1 VFSVFNIKN
10 KPSALIR
17 VIPVDPCSDFDRRQH
32 APRRTSKWMKIRSA
46 IFQIAY
52 RTGSSIYRGAQKV
65 SDIGRYERLEEIGR
79 GGMGAVYRARD
90 TLLQREVALKLL
102 PSYLSQETTFT
113 QRFKREAQIVAQLE
127 HPHIVPIYDVGE
139 FQGQPFLV
147 MRLLKG
153 GTLRQRLVNGS
164 ITPIELVRVLQQ
176 LSLAL
181 DAAHSQGIIHRDIKP
196 SNILFDE
203 QGTAFIADFGVAK
216 VMDATTY
223 LTGSGIVGTPAYMSP
238 EHFTGQ
244 GLDGRSDQYSLAVVM
259 YEALTGKLPFDGD
272 TVQQLI
278 YQHLEGQP
286 PAAHEINPT
295 LPITLMP
302 VLSQALTKQP
312 TARFQT
318 TGDFARA
325 LAEAITATGSGA
337 VTGTAAPST
346 PATPTTQPEAG
357 AVSSAAAGSQ
367 PGRFK
372 KGLLA
377 GAGVAVLGLLAFFIW
392 GVWLP
397 GENGARTITPTIPA
411 VVVEPTVPPTATAT
425 DEPESIVFAVLT
437 GGTDSESIIRFG
449 PDEPMVVRAEVD
461 LSLRLP
467 DGTHLFLAEDS
478 EIEVVALAAERGSGE
493 THLRLHQGILV
504 VVTLATVWIE
514 NPLEDRVV
522 AHTGIMG
529 VMYRERPFHFDATCF
544 AGTCYLTEGG
554 IETVLIRPGESGSVN
569 SSGQPEE
576 IARAVDYGRYAAF
589 ATIIPTPTIT
599 PSATPTESPTSTTT
613 ATGTTTPT
621 TMATA
626 STTPTRTPGGAQAAG
641 TGGGLP
647 LNFVNFGTWA
657 RGDEPNGTFTRSSEQ
672 SRSGGFA
679 AKLAY
684 NFPTSGND
692 YVVFSQFNTIS
703 GTPNALQVWV
713 YGDGKGH
720 YLNAWIQDSGGQT
733 WQVPFGRVTH
743 TGWRQMT
750 GHINTDQAWPWT
762 HISGPNNEQVDYP
775 IRFRAFVL
783 DDYPDTFVGQ
793 GVIYLDDLTAVTISG
808 TPIPTSSSGG
818 ATSPAETP
826 AAPPPSGSVGRIL
839 YTSGNTLLTTDPN
852 WTSPVELGTA
862 ARDTCSNS
870 AALVSGQT
878 FNLYKGLLCGV
889 GEGTG
894 VCQSLNGQHEVI
906 VSGNFSDGFSI
917 SVAVTGNRDNATFIY
932 NGPLKTAEGIRWS
945 PLSNS
950 FLFVVN
956 DTVNQAFPSGGYNQ
970 IIPVGYNPIFSPDG
984 TRILYRRPVGPG
996 VNDIFVANAN
1006 GTEPRNVTNVTAIDK
1021 RCAAWIVP

>member
-1 VFSVFNIKN
+1 
-10 KPSALIR
+10 
-17 VIPVDPCSDFDRRQH
+17 VIHV
-32 APRRTSKWMKIRSA
+32 
-46 IFQIAY
+46 
-52 RTGSSIYRGAQKV
+52 
-65 SDIGRYERLEEIGR
+65 GRYERLEEIGR

-102 PSYLSQETTFT
+102 PSYLSEETTFT

-127 HPHIVPIYDVGE
+127 HPHIVPIYDVGD

-153 GTLRQRLVNGS
+153 GTLRQRLANG
-164 ITPIELVRVLQQ
+164 IMPVELVRVLQQ
-176 LSLAL
+176 ISLAL
-181 DAAHSQGIIHRDIKP
+181 DAAHNRGIIHRDIKP

-216 VMDATTY
+216 LVGATTH

-238 EHFTGQ
+238 EHFTGK

-259 YEALTGKLPFDGD
+259 YEALTGRLPFDGG

-278 YQHLEGQP
+278 YQHLEDQP
-286 PAAHEINPT
+286 QDVHEINPT
-295 LPITLMP
+295 LPITLSP
-302 VLSQALTKQP
+302 VLSQALTKRP
-312 TARFQT
+312 DERFQT
-318 TGDFARA
+318 TGAFAQA
-325 LAEAITATGSGA
+325 LAQAITDPAL
-337 VTGTAAPST
+337 AAPAMAVPSLTT
-346 PATPTTQPEAG
+346 PATPLTPPSQPKAEHESTT
-357 AVSSAAAGSQ
+357 AVSPQPSRLKQGSLVLS
-367 PGRFK
+367 GVL
-372 KGLLA
+372 LLA
-377 GAGVAVLGLLAFFIW
+377 VVAFLIFSRWPGTVGKGTTTAGIADVPSESSIMPAAM
-392 GVWLP
+392 LP
-397 GENGARTITPTIPA
+397 PTDTATPD
-411 VVVEPTVPPTATAT
+411 VEP
-425 DEPESIVFAVLT
+425 IVFTVLT
-437 GGTDSESIIRFG
+437 SSAGLEALYFR
-449 PDEPMVVRAEVD
+449 PEEPMVINTDTA
-461 LSLRLP
+461 LSLQLP
-467 DGTHLFLAEDS
+467 DNTQLFLAEET
-478 EIEVVALAAERGSGE
+478 EIEVISLADLSTGE
-493 THLRLHQGILV
+493 QTRLRLHQGTLV
-504 VVTLATVWIE
+504 VVTLATVWVE

-522 AHTGIMG
+522 THTGIMG
-529 VMYRERPFHFDATCF
+529 VMYRERPFHFDASCF
-544 AGTCYLTEGG
+544 AGTCYLTENG
-554 IETVLIRPGESGSVN
+554 EEKVLIPAGETGAID
-569 SSGQPEE
+569 SSGQPGSAVQ
-576 IARAVDYGRYAAF
+576 IVDYGRYAAF
-589 ATIIPTPTIT
+589 ATIVPTPTIT
-599 PSATPTESPTSTTT
+599 PSPTLTPTATATATAAATASPTTTTTPSATPTQVRAAQSP
-613 ATGTTTPT
+613 
-621 TMATA
+621 
-626 STTPTRTPGGAQAAG
+626 G
-641 TGGGLP
+641 TGSGLP
-647 LNFVNFGTWA
+647 LNFVNFGVWA
-657 RGDEPNGTFTRSSEQ
+657 RGDEANGTLTQSSEQ
-672 SRSGGFA
+672 SRSGGFS

-684 NFPTSGND
+684 DFPTNGND

-713 YGDGKGH
+713 HGDGKGH
-720 YLNAWIQDSGGQT
+720 YLNAWIQDSDGQT

-750 GHINTDQAWPWT
+750 GHINIDQAWPWT
-762 HISGPNNEQVDYP
+762 HIGGPNNGQVDYP

-783 DDYPDTFVGQ
+783 DDYPDIFIGQ
-793 GVIYLDDLTAVTISG
+793 GTIYLDDLTAVTLSG

-878 FNLYKGLLCGV
+878 FNLYKGLFCGV

-894 VCQSLNGQHEVI
+894 VCQSPNGQHEVI

-956 DTVNQAFPSGGYNQ
+956 DTVNQAFPTGSYNQ
-970 IIPVGYNPIFSPDG
+970 IIPIGYNPIFSPDG
-984 TRILYRRPVGPG
+984 TRLLYRRPVGPG

-1006 GTEPRNVTNVTAIDK
+1006 GTEPRNVTNATAIDK